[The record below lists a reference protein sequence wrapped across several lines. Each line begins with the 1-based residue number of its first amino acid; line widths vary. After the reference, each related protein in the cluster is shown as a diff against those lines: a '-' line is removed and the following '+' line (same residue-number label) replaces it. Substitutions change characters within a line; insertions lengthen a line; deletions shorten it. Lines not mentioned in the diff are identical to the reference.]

1 MTLMIASS
9 CSLLPTKML
18 EVSAKPIERQIAQ
31 PVLPR
36 ELDLK
41 EPYWYVVSEK
51 NIDEFMAR
59 VEKDQGQLVFFAMSV
74 PDYELMAYNMQE
86 IKRYIK
92 DLKEVVVYYSRVTT
106 PDTEVINA
114 GIVAKTMN
122 KIKVWF
128 NMMLDYRVMMKGSK
142 FFEKKSCSSRSF

>member
-1 MTLMIASS
+1 
-9 CSLLPTKML
+9 ML

-92 DLKEVVVYYSRVTT
+92 DLKEVVVYYRRVTT
-106 PDTEVINA
+106 PDVN
-114 GIVAKTMN
+114 
-122 KIKVWF
+122 
-128 NMMLDYRVMMKGSK
+128 D
-142 FFEKKSCSSRSF
+142 